1 MNAPII
7 VTGIVEGP
15 IDAASYAAKIRRP
28 DCGGLALFE
37 GSTRSPSDGK
47 VVRQLEYETWPER
60 ASQQLAAM
68 AAEAVQRWDLG
79 GAVAVHSSGVV
90 PIGSSSVVV
99 AAAAGHRDAAFAA
112 ARWMIDTLKAE
123 AAIWKKEVFDD
134 GEAWVGI

>member
-1 MNAPII
+1 MNDPII
-7 VTGIVEGP
+7 VTGIVDGP
-15 IDAASYAAKIRRP
+15 IDAATYVAKIRRT
-28 DCGGLALFE
+28 DCGGLAVFE

-47 VVRQLEYETWPER
+47 VVVQLEYEAWHER
-60 ASQQLAAM
+60 ASQQLAEIG
-68 AAEAVQRWDLG
+68 AEAVRRWDLG

-90 PIGSSSVVV
+90 PIGASSVVV
-99 AAAAGHRDAAFAA
+99 AASAGHRDAAFAA